1 MSTFINSFRI
11 SNNLNLDFN
20 TIGVDT
26 STVFVIRRGS
36 DNVEQNFNYA
46 QLTDGTFATFIGVSE
61 GFVKSWT
68 ADNGIKLENA
78 NVSNQFKMIVS
89 GGVVYLDDFGGVNS
103 ISFYRTINM
112 SQDWVISFI
121 MKDELNTNNQRANIS
136 IKQNITNMVGVAV
149 QRITATNARLSFVI
163 DRDESLIAPINTAD
177 SYFDFDHSLY
187 SLITLSRIGGVIKAQ
202 LNNVDKTLTAG
213 GFSTTVRENA
223 GNAVT
228 LGARQQN
235 GEGKITKYKYLG
247 LRLGGNLSAF
257 SLSSFNTAIMTKYSI

>member
-1 MSTFINSFRI
+1 MSTFINPFWI

-36 DNVEQNFNYA
+36 DNVEQNFNYV

-61 GFVKSWT
+61 GFIKSWT
-68 ADNGIKLENA
+68 ADNGTKLENT
-78 NVSNQFKMIVS
+78 NVLYQFKMIVS
-89 GGVVYLDDFGGVNS
+89 GGVVYLDDFGENNS
-103 ISFYRTINM
+103 LSFYRTINM

-121 MKDELNTNNQRANIS
+121 MKDEVNNNNQRCNVS
-136 IKQNITNMVGVAV
+136 VKQNDTNMVGIAIS
-149 QRITATNARLSFVI
+149 RMTATNARLSFTI
-163 DRDESLIAPINTAD
+163 NRIESNGVAD
-177 SYFDFDHSLY
+177 SYFDFNHILY

-213 GFSTTVRENA
+213 GSTTFSHYQEVNSI
-223 GNAVT
+223 T
-228 LGARQQN
+228 LGARGQN
-235 GEGKITKYKYLG
+235 LAGKITKYKYLG
-247 LRLGGNLSAF
+247 LRLGGDLSAF